1 MHIAMPERPTTATVL
16 QPLRAAKPVTPL
28 GQAPALPRIAP
39 RDAAAL
45 NRLRLLLAHRR
56 LRLAGMELVLRP
68 VAPVP
73 REDAAG
79 AAAHQAYLF
88 QIGPHAGELGL
99 SPLAESLLLGERQP
113 RLLPLALRYAL
124 VADALAD
131 LVPGLE
137 AALGHPF
144 EWTPPVGT
152 GSPGGATFPPTPQ
165 PHAGLSAGPAAF
177 FSVAPPGQKPQ
188 CALHLRL
195 ESGAAAELLDGM
207 RPVAPA
213 GPGAPGA
220 AGAENALD
228 ALRLPLDFEIGSTQL
243 SLKEMQSIRRGDIVG
258 IERWRA
264 AGPAIGVGVL
274 VGGTRMDALEAVANG
289 NRITVETRKDPAMGI
304 DNATPRPGQD
314 GFAAPAP
321 ANEAAPPLARLD
333 ALEVALRFQVGEL
346 SISLGDLKSVGPG
359 HVFELADP
367 LNRSTVRIV
376 AHGNVLGTGHLVA
389 VGDRL
394 GVRVSEFALNVH
406 E

>member
-45 NRLRLLLAHRR
+45 NRMRLLLSHRR
-56 LRLAGMELVLRP
+56 LRLAGMELELRP
-68 VAPVP
+68 IAPIP
-73 REDAAG
+73 LEGTAG

-144 EWTPPVGT
+144 EWTPPAGT
-152 GSPGGATFPPTPQ
+152 GSPGGVTCLPTPQ
-165 PHAGLSAGPAAF
+165 PHAGPAAF
-177 FSVAPPGQKPQ
+177 FSIAPPGQMSQ

-195 ESGAAAELLDGM
+195 ESGATAELLNGM
-207 RPVAPA
+207 RSTAPA
-213 GPGAPGA
+213 SPVAPGA
-220 AGAENALD
+220 ADAASALD
-228 ALRLPLDFEIGSTQL
+228 ALRLPLDFEIGSTRL
-243 SLKEMQSIRRGDIVG
+243 SLKEMHSIRRGDIVG

-274 VGGTRMDALEAVANG
+274 VGGTRMNALEAVANG
-289 NRITVETRKDPAMGI
+289 NRITVETRKDPVMGI

>member
-1 MHIAMPERPTTATVL
+1 MHTAMPERPTTATVL
-16 QPLRAAKPVTPL
+16 QPIRAAKPVTPL
-28 GQAPALPRIAP
+28 GQAPALPRMAP
-39 RDAAAL
+39 QDAAAL

-56 LRLAGMELVLRP
+56 VRLAGTELALRP
-68 VAPVP
+68 IAPIAL
-73 REDAAG
+73 EDALG

-88 QIGPHAGELGL
+88 QVGPHTGELGL

-152 GSPGGATFPPTPQ
+152 GSLGGATPHPTPQ

-177 FSVAPPGQKPQ
+177 FSVAPPGQKSQ

-195 ESGAAAELLDGM
+195 ESGATAELLKGM
-207 RPVAPA
+207 QPTAPA
-213 GPGAPGA
+213 GPGAAGA
-220 AGAENALD
+220 ASALD
-228 ALRLPLDFEIGSTQL
+228 ALRLPLDFEIGSTRL
-243 SLKEMQSIRRGDIVG
+243 SLKEMHSIRRGDIVG

-264 AGPAIGVGVL
+264 AGPAIGVAVL
-274 VGGTRMDALEAVANG
+274 VGGARLDALEAVANG

-304 DNATPRPGQD
+304 DNAPPQSGQD

-321 ANEAAPPLARLD
+321 PTEAAAPSPLSRLD

-367 LNRSTVRIV
+367 LNRSTVRIL

-394 GVRVSEFALNVH
+394 GVRVSEFALNVQ